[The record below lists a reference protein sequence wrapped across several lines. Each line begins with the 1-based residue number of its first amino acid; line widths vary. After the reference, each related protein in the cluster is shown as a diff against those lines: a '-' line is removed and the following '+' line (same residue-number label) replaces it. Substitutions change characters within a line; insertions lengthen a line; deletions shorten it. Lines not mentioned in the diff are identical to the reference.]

1 MIHLDPNLT
10 GIIWLSLRVSG
21 TAVLA
26 ATLLG
31 GALGVL
37 VATKR
42 FPWSRVCVIV
52 LNTCMGFPPVVLGLL
67 IYLLISRSGPLGF
80 MGLLFTPA
88 AMIVAQAL
96 LATPIVAALT
106 VAAIRSVPD
115 AIKDTA
121 ISLGA
126 TVAQADW
133 MVVREARF
141 GLMAAIIAG
150 FGRVI
155 AEVGAVMM
163 VGGNISGY
171 TRVMTTVIA
180 LDTARGEFELAIAA
194 GIILVTISLV
204 LNLGLN
210 LAQGGMRK

>member
-26 ATLLG
+26 AALLG

-42 FPWSRVCVIV
+42 FPWSRGCVIV

>member
-1 MIHLDPNLT
+1 
-10 GIIWLSLRVSG
+10 
-21 TAVLA
+21 
-26 ATLLG
+26 
-31 GALGVL
+31 
-37 VATKR
+37 
-42 FPWSRVCVIV
+42 
-52 LNTCMGFPPVVLGLL
+52 
-67 IYLLISRSGPLGF
+67 
-80 MGLLFTPA
+80 
-88 AMIVAQAL
+88 
-96 LATPIVAALT
+96 
-106 VAAIRSVPD
+106 
-115 AIKDTA
+115 